1 MAVLVA
7 MAAMDEFA
15 LIERLLAPLAHHPG
29 ARRLTDDG
37 ARLPPPA
44 PGMELAVTK
53 DMMAEGVHFLPGDP
67 PDLVAR
73 KLLRCNLS
81 DLAAMGARPVGYL
94 LGLASDGR
102 RDDAW
107 LQGFAAGLERDQ
119 RQYRIA
125 LLGGD
130 TIALRG
136 GTLTLSLTAFGEAS
150 CGLALTRDGARA
162 GDLVAVSGSIGDAAL
177 GLMARRG
184 ELTRLSEDDRESLAR
199 RYLLPQPRL
208 ALGQAL
214 PACAHAALD
223 VSDGLFADA
232 GQLARRSALA
242 LALRPAAFPLSAPA
256 RRALAHAP
264 QLLAAALTGGDDYEL
279 LFTFPPRAQAAVTA
293 AARRSAT
300 AVTVIGACR
309 EGEGIVLEGP
319 GSEALAPAAAAPGGW
334 RHRV

>member
-1 MAVLVA
+1 

-29 ARRLTDDG
+29 ARRLADDG

-81 DLAAMGARPVGYL
+81 DLAAMGASPVGYL
-94 LGLASDGR
+94 LGLASDGTR
-102 RDDAW
+102 GEAW
-107 LQGFAAGLERDQ
+107 LQGFAAGLEQDQ

-130 TIALRG
+130 TIAVAAGR
-136 GTLTLSLTAFGEAS
+136 LTLSLTAFGEAP
-150 CGLALTRDGARA
+150 CGRALVRDGARV
-162 GDLVAVSGSIGDAAL
+162 GDLVAVSGSIGDGAL

-184 ELTRLSEDDRESLAR
+184 ELGELSGDDRQSLAW

-208 ALGQAL
+208 ALGRAL
-214 PACAHAALD
+214 RACAHAALD
-223 VSDGLFADA
+223 VSDGLLADA
-232 GQLARRSALA
+232 GQLARRSGLA

-256 RRALAHAP
+256 RRALAPAP
-264 QLLAAALTGGDDYEL
+264 QLLAMALTGGDDYEL
-279 LFTFPPRAQAAVTA
+279 LFTFPPQARAAVTA

-300 AVTVIGACR
+300 AVTVIGVCR
-309 EGEGIVLEGP
+309 EGEGVTLEGP
-319 GSEALAPAAAAPGGW
+319 GSDALARMVAAGASGGW
-334 RHRV
+334 RHRL